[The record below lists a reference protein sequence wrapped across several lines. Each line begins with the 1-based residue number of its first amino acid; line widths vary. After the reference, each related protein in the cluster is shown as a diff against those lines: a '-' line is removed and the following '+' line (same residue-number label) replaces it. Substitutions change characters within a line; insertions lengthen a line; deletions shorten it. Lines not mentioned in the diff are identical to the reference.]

1 MIEKTGPN
9 IKEMYFNFLSSL
21 CQCLL
26 LCYSLP
32 GDGSE
37 SGLGDSESINSL
49 CDMPILSPSSSK
61 SHARTAAALLSN
73 ISTQTSQV
81 RSYCLWYKLKALTSS
96 YDSYIEFSMCSLWS
110 CIPFLE

>member
-9 IKEMYFNFLSSL
+9 IKEMYFHFLSSL

-26 LCYSLP
+26 VCYSLP

-81 RSYCLWYKLKALTSS
+81 RSYCL
-96 YDSYIEFSMCSLWS
+96 YIKSTNL
-110 CIPFLE
+110 IL